1 MIPELSAITRLGA
14 VIKLEQP
21 ADVAHHL
28 TIIAAGFD
36 VLRSRGD
43 INTERL
49 ILAKESDRE
58 AIWKF
63 DARKSVEGTILE
75 RMDYSTLKAVGA
87 AGDSASDRKRKSPT
101 DKLCDAGEG
110 RS

>member
-21 ADVAHHL
+21 ADVAHHIA
-28 TIIAAGFD
+28 IIAAGFD

-49 ILAKESDRE
+49 ILAKESINFLQT
-58 AIWKF
+58 AF
-63 DARKSVEGTILE
+63 
-75 RMDYSTLKAVGA
+75 
-87 AGDSASDRKRKSPT
+87 PT
-101 DKLCDAGEG
+101 THDHH
-110 RS
+110 